1 MTGVLMRRG
10 EETQKHTL
18 GRRPFEDG
26 GIDWSD
32 APRSPGT
39 PRIASNHRELG
50 RRKDPSLE
58 PSERAW
64 PW

>member
-18 GRRPFEDG
+18 GRRPCEDG

-39 PRIASNHRELG
+39 LRIASNPRELG
-50 RRKDPSLE
+50 RRKDPSL
-58 PSERAW
+58 
-64 PW
+64 

>member
-18 GRRPFEDG
+18 GRRLFEDG

-32 APRSPGT
+32 AP
-39 PRIASNHRELG
+39 
-50 RRKDPSLE
+50 
-58 PSERAW
+58 
-64 PW
+64 